1 MGIIAK
7 IKRQKFI
14 NDFFSIYISYFLFIF
29 LSLLFQIFS
38 TKYFQYENSKI
49 LIFLF
54 AVYAWGSFL
63 GEAGFGRYD
72 VGIKKEKYNIVFSIY
87 LRKFFAYVVLLL
99 VGNFFL
105 ENILFILSYKAIFFL
120 LILFFF
126 SSFFIPANIYK
137 KGFAQVS
144 YLSNIF
150 FVILIFFGFYLNNY
164 YGYKLDSCI
173 IYISIILSLLNLILF
188 IILNKKINIDIK
200 KIQIFNFQEKR
211 INILNYISYLACGV
225 GILIFFLISNFTD
238 NNFYLLFARLID
250 GANSFFGIMA
260 LVCIKRKLLFNFKN
274 IISLTIFLI
283 STIILILFF
292 LILISE
298 NSLKL
303 ISIFPIFTYYL
314 ISSSSL
320 FFGAAITQ
328 LKLEKKFLYLIK
340 FNILMIAI
348 CLLSNIMF
356 KYNYFLKENIS
367 VVFYLLSIISIFP
380 LIYYT
385 KLVKKFTK

>member
-1 MGIIAK
+1 MEIIAK

-38 TKYFQYENSKI
+38 TKYFHYENSKI

-137 KGFAQVS
+137 KGFAHVS

-188 IILNKKINIDIK
+188 IILNKKINIDFK

>member
-1 MGIIAK
+1 MGIIEK

-137 KGFAQVS
+137 KGFAHVS

-188 IILNKKINIDIK
+188 IILNKKINIDFK

-356 KYNYFLKENIS
+356 KYNYILKENIS

>member
-1 MGIIAK
+1 MGIIANIK
-7 IKRQKFI
+7 IQKFI
-14 NDFFSIYISYFLFIF
+14 NDFFKIYISYFLFIF
-29 LSLLFQIFS
+29 LSFLFQIFS

-49 LIFLF
+49 LIFLY

-72 VGIKKEKYNIVFSIY
+72 ISIKKENNNFVFSVY

-105 ENILFILSYKAIFFL
+105 ENILYILSYKSIFFL
-120 LILFFF
+120 VILFFF

-150 FVILIFFGFYLNNY
+150 FVILIFFAFYLNNY
-164 YGYKLDSCI
+164 HAYNLNNCI
-173 IYISIILSLLNLILF
+173 IFISIFLSILNVILF
-188 IILNKKINIDIK
+188 TILNKKTHVDIK
-200 KIQIFNFQEKR
+200 KIQILNFKEKR

-238 NNFYLLFARLID
+238 SSFYLLFARLID
-250 GANSFFGIMA
+250 GVNSFFGIMA
-260 LVCIKRKLLFNFKN
+260 LVCIKKKLLYNFKN
-274 IISLTIFLI
+274 IIYFTIFLI
-283 STIILILFF
+283 LTIILILFF

-298 NSLKL
+298 NDLTL

-314 ISSSSL
+314 ISSCTL

-328 LKLEKKFLYLIK
+328 LKLEKKFIYLIK
-340 FNILMIAI
+340 FNILMIVI
-348 CLLSNIMF
+348 CLSYNIFF
-356 KYNYFLKENIS
+356 KYIYISKENVSIF
-367 VVFYLLSIISIFP
+367 FYSISIISILP
-380 LIYYT
+380 IIYYT

>member
-38 TKYFQYENSKI
+38 TKYFHYENSKI

-137 KGFAQVS
+137 KGFAHVS

-340 FNILMIAI
+340 FNILMITI

>member
-38 TKYFQYENSKI
+38 TKYFHYENSKI

-137 KGFAQVS
+137 KGFAHVS